1 MKRFAL
7 HVTLVF
13 ATVAGALLLWQFR
26 EAILLFALA
35 LATVA
40 TLRPA
45 VDLLVARRVPRSLA
59 LALTFLGAA
68 ASAALLLTVLGA
80 PLLSEAQRGANELM
94 RAYDS
99 ASGSQV
105 SLLRRVL
112 VERLPASA
120 ELYRALG
127 SQNPGSGAQ
136 AVLGITMS
144 ALELLGRAVVVL
156 AMSVYWLANR
166 DAFEH
171 WGLSLLPSAFRVRT
185 RETWRAAK
193 AGVGAYLRSQLA
205 LSLLA
210 IVILDLGFHALGLR
224 FPTLPAVAGGLARL
238 IPVVGIPCAVLAAI
252 MVGFANG
259 PVEAAGA
266 GVLAAAT
273 FVLIAVVGARAFP
286 LRRHNAILQIVAMV
300 ALADA
305 YGVPGLFAAAPV
317 AAAIQIVGERLLFP
331 SHAIASA
338 DLRDVS
344 LRLAAL
350 RQRIA
355 QSSSPA
361 SPALVSVVD
370 RLDRL
375 IGSARRLESR
385 PWAPR

>member
-1 MKRFAL
+1 MKRLAVS
-7 HVTLVF
+7 VTLVF
-13 ATVAGALLLWQFR
+13 ATVAGAVLLWQFR

-45 VDLLVARRVPRSLA
+45 VDFLVARRVRRSLA
-59 LALTFLGAA
+59 LALTFVGLLLGAA
-68 ASAALLLTVLGA
+68 ALAMALGP
-80 PLLSEAQRGANELM
+80 PLLSESQHAANELM
-94 RAYDS
+94 HAWDG

-127 SQNPGSGAQ
+127 SQTPGSGAQ

-144 ALELLGRAVVVL
+144 ALELFGRAVIVL

-171 WGLSLLPSAFRVRT
+171 WGLSLLSSGWRVRT
-185 RETWRAAK
+185 RETWRASK

-205 LSLLA
+205 QSLVA

-224 FPTLPAVAGGLARL
+224 YATLPAVAGGLARL
-238 IPVVGIPCAVLAAI
+238 IPVVGIPCAVLAA
-252 MVGFANG
+252 MLVGLADG
-259 PVEAAGA
+259 TATAAGA
-266 GVLAAAT
+266 GLLAAAT
-273 FVLIAVVGARAFP
+273 FMLIAVVGARTFP
-286 LRRHNAILQIVAMV
+286 LRRNNAILEIVTLV

-305 YGVPGLFAAAPV
+305 YGAPGLFAAGAV
-317 AAAIQIVGERLLFP
+317 AAAIHLVGERILFP
-331 SHAIASA
+331 GQSVVSA
-338 DLRDVS
+338 DLRDVA
-344 LRLAAL
+344 LRLATL
-350 RQRIA
+350 RQRIGL
-355 QSSSPA
+355 STIPA
-361 SPALVSVVD
+361 SPALVNVVD

-375 IGSARRLESR
+375 VGSARRLEAR
-385 PWAPR
+385 PWEPR

>member
-1 MKRFAL
+1 MKRIAL

-13 ATVAGALLLWQFR
+13 ATVAGAALLWQFR

-45 VDLLVARRVPRSLA
+45 VDFLVARSVRRSLA
-59 LALTFLGAA
+59 LVLTCLGVLVVAA
-68 ASAALLLTVLGA
+68 VLTTVLGA

-94 RAYDS
+94 RAYDG

-127 SQNPGSGAQ
+127 SQTPGSGAQ
-136 AVLGITMS
+136 AVLGLTIS
-144 ALELLGRAVVVL
+144 ALELAGRAVVVL

-171 WGLSLLPSAFRVRT
+171 WGLSLLPSDWRVRT

-193 AGVGAYLRSQLA
+193 ASVGAHLRSQLA
-205 LSLLA
+205 QSLLT

-224 FPTLPAVAGGLARL
+224 YPTLPAVAGGLARL
-238 IPVVGIPCAVLAAI
+238 VPVVGIPFAVLGAVA
-252 MVGFANG
+252 VGLANG
-259 PVEAAGA
+259 SAEAVGA
-266 GVLAAAT
+266 GMLAAAT
-273 FVLIAVVGARAFP
+273 FMLIAVAGARAFP
-286 LRRHNAILQIVAMV
+286 RRRHSSILEIVTLV

-305 YGVPGLFAAAPV
+305 YGAAGLFAAAPV
-317 AAAIQIVGERLLFP
+317 AVAIHIVGERLLFSP
-331 SHAIASA
+331 QSIVSA
-338 DLRDVS
+338 DLRDVAR
-344 LRLAAL
+344 RLATL

-355 QSSSPA
+355 RSSPPA
-361 SPALVSVVD
+361 SPALIGVVD

-375 IGSARRLESR
+375 VGSARRLESR
-385 PWAPR
+385 PWASR

>member
-1 MKRFAL
+1 MRRLAH

-13 ATVAGALLLWQFR
+13 ATVAAAVLLWQFR

-45 VDLLVARRVPRSLA
+45 VDFLVARRVPRTIA
-59 LALTFLGAA
+59 VALTCLGVVAF
-68 ASAALLLTVLGA
+68 AALLVTVLGA
-80 PLLSEAQRGANELM
+80 PLASEAQRGANELL
-94 RAYDS
+94 RAWDS
-99 ASGSQV
+99 ASGSQT

-112 VERLPASA
+112 VERLPAQA

-127 SQNPGSGAQ
+127 SETPGSGAQ

-144 ALELLGRAVVVL
+144 ALDLVGRAVVVL

-171 WGLSLLPSAFRVRT
+171 WGLSLLPSALRVRT

-193 AGVGAYLRSQLA
+193 AGVGEYLRSQLA
-205 LSLLA
+205 QSLLA

-224 FPTLPAVAGGLARL
+224 YPTLPAVAGGLARL
-238 IPVVGIPCAVLAAI
+238 IPVVGMPCAVLGAVV
-252 MVGFANG
+252 VGLANG
-259 PVEAAGA
+259 TMEAAGA
-266 GVLAAAT
+266 GMLAAAT
-273 FVLIAVVGARAFP
+273 FVLIAVLGTRAFP
-286 LRRHNAILQIVAMV
+286 LRRHNAILEIVLMV

-305 YGVPGLFAAAPV
+305 FGIAGLFAAAPV
-317 AAAIQIVGERLLFP
+317 AAALHTVGERLLFSP
-331 SHAIASA
+331 PPIAST
-338 DLRDVS
+338 DLRDVA
-344 LRLAAL
+344 LRLATL

-355 QSSSPA
+355 QSGSPP
-361 SPALVSVVD
+361 SPALVGVVD

-375 IGSARRLESR
+375 IGSARRLEAR
-385 PWAPR
+385 PWAAR

>member
-13 ATVAGALLLWQFR
+13 ATVAGAVLLWQFR

-45 VDLLVARRVPRSLA
+45 VDFFVARRVRRSLA
-59 LALTFLGAA
+59 LALTIVGVLAC
-68 ASAALLLTVLGA
+68 AALLVTVLGTR
-80 PLLSEAQRGANELM
+80 LLSEAQRGATELL

-99 ASGSQV
+99 ASGSQMSV
-105 SLLRRVL
+105 LRRVL

-127 SQNPGSGAQ
+127 SQTPGSGAQ
-136 AVLGITMS
+136 AVLGISMS
-144 ALELLGRAVVVL
+144 ALELFGRAVIML
-156 AMSVYWLANR
+156 AMSVYWLTNR

-171 WGLSLLPSAFRVRT
+171 WGLSLLPSAIRVRT

-193 AGVGAYLRSQLA
+193 AGVGAHLRSQLA
-205 LSLLA
+205 QSLFAL
-210 IVILDLGFHALGLR
+210 VILDLGFHLLGLR
-224 FPTLPAVAGGLARL
+224 YPTLPAVAGGLARL
-238 IPVVGIPCAVLAAI
+238 VPVVGIPFAVLGAVV
-252 MVGFANG
+252 VGLANG

-266 GVLAAAT
+266 GMLAAAT

-286 LRRHNAILQIVAMV
+286 LRRHNAILEIVTLV

-305 YGVPGLFAAAPV
+305 YGVPGLFAAAPL
-317 AAAIQIVGERLLFP
+317 AAAIQIVGERLLLSP
-331 SHAIASA
+331 QSA
-338 DLRDVS
+338 VSGDLRDVAR
-344 LRLAAL
+344 RLGAL

-361 SPALVSVVD
+361 SPALVNVVD

-375 IGSARRLESR
+375 VGSARRLESR

>member
-1 MKRFAL
+1 MKCLAVS
-7 HVTLVF
+7 VTLVF
-13 ATVAGALLLWQFR
+13 ATVAGAVLLWQFR

-45 VDLLVARRVPRSLA
+45 VDFLVARRVRRSLA
-59 LALTFLGAA
+59 LALTFVGLLLGAA
-68 ASAALLLTVLGA
+68 ALAMALGP
-80 PLLSEAQRGANELM
+80 PLLSESQHAANELM
-94 RAYDS
+94 HAWDG

-127 SQNPGSGAQ
+127 SQTPGSGAQ

-144 ALELLGRAVVVL
+144 ALELFGRAVIVL

-171 WGLSLLPSAFRVRT
+171 WGLSLLSSGWRVRT
-185 RETWRAAK
+185 RETWRASK

-205 LSLLA
+205 QSLVA

-224 FPTLPAVAGGLARL
+224 YATLPAVAGGLARL
-238 IPVVGIPCAVLAAI
+238 IPVVGIPCAVLAA
-252 MVGFANG
+252 MLVGLADG
-259 PVEAAGA
+259 TATAAGA
-266 GVLAAAT
+266 GLLAAAT
-273 FVLIAVVGARAFP
+273 FMLIAVVGARTFP
-286 LRRHNAILQIVAMV
+286 LRRNNAILEIVTLV

-305 YGVPGLFAAAPV
+305 YGMAGLFAAGPV
-317 AAAIQIVGERLLFP
+317 AAAIHLVGGRILFP
-331 SHAIASA
+331 GQSVVSV
-338 DLRDVS
+338 DLRGVA
-344 LRLAAL
+344 LRLATL

-355 QSSSPA
+355 LSTIPA
-361 SPALVSVVD
+361 SPALIGVVD

-375 IGSARRLESR
+375 VGSARRLEAR
-385 PWAPR
+385 PWEPR

>member
-1 MKRFAL
+1 MKRFAI

-13 ATVAGALLLWQFR
+13 ATVAGAVLLWQFR
-26 EAILLFALA
+26 EAILLFVLA

-45 VDLLVARRVPRSLA
+45 VDFLVARRVRRSLA
-59 LALTFLGAA
+59 LALTFLGVFAF
-68 ASAALLLTVLGA
+68 AALLVAVLGA
-80 PLLSEAQRGANELM
+80 PLLVEAQRGANELM
-94 RAYDS
+94 HAYDR
-99 ASGSQV
+99 ASGSQM

-127 SQNPGSGAQ
+127 SQTPGSGAQ

-144 ALELLGRAVVVL
+144 TLELFGRAVIVL

-171 WGLSLLPSAFRVRT
+171 WGLSLLSSAWRVRT

-205 LSLLA
+205 RSLVVM
-210 IVILDLGFHALGLR
+210 VILDLGFHALGLR
-224 FPTLPAVAGGLARL
+224 YPTLPAVAGGLARL
-238 IPVVGIPCAVLAAI
+238 VPVVGIPFAVFSAVVAGL
-252 MVGFANG
+252 ANG
-259 PVEAAGA
+259 TAEAAGA
-266 GVLAAAT
+266 GALAAAT
-273 FVLIAVVGARAFP
+273 FMLIAVAGARAFP
-286 LRRHNAILQIVAMV
+286 LRRHDAILEIVILV

-305 YGVPGLFAAAPV
+305 YGVPGLFAAAPL
-317 AAAIQIVGERLLFP
+317 ATALHLVGERLLFSKQP
-331 SHAIASA
+331 IVSS
-338 DLRDVS
+338 DLRDVAR
-344 LRLAAL
+344 RLATL

-355 QSSSPA
+355 AASSPP
-361 SPALVSVVD
+361 SPALASVVD

-375 IGSARRLESR
+375 VGSARRLENR
-385 PWAPR
+385 PWSR